1 MAETIRYDTSE
12 DPVVA
17 NEIAA
22 KEAESLKIGEELM
35 AKQENM
41 LAGKYKSAEEL
52 ETAYLELQKKLGETP
67 ASTAEDTAEEPAKE
81 YEFYSEDGS
90 VNYDTAN
97 EVYGEQ
103 LGNVFKNNDIDP
115 FAMNKHFEENN
126 GTLSDEMIDK
136 LGAAGLNK
144 ELVESYL
151 KGVRDELGFQ
161 PPQPTLSDAEVS
173 EIKGIANGEEGYQSL
188 MEWAANNLSKE
199 DTKNYDDVLATGN
212 KTAIKFAVKALMG
225 QYEDANGRDSK
236 IVTGKE
242 SPQESYR
249 SMAEVVRDMNKPEYT
264 QDQAF
269 RDDVLRKLSAS
280 NLKV

>member
-12 DPVVA
+12 DPVA
-17 NEIAA
+17 AQAIAE

-35 AKQENM
+35 AKQDNM
-41 LAGKYKSAEEL
+41 LAGKYKNAEEL
-52 ETAYLELQKKLGETP
+52 ETAYLELQKKLGESP
-67 ASTAEDTAEEPAKE
+67 ASTAEDTAEPAQE
-81 YEFYSEDGS
+81 FEFYSEDGS
-90 VNYDTAN
+90 VNYETAN

-103 LGNVFKNNDIDP
+103 LGNTFKDNDIDP
-115 FAMNKHFEENN
+115 FEMNKHFVENN
-126 GTLSDEMIDK
+126 GTLSDEMYER
-136 LGAAGLNK
+136 LGKAGLTKN
-144 ELVESYL
+144 LVDSYL
-151 KGVRDELGFQ
+151 KGVREEVGFDA
-161 PPQPTLSDAEVS
+161 PAATLTDAEIADVKS
-173 EIKGIANGEEGYQSL
+173 IANGEEGYQSL
-188 MEWAANNLSKE
+188 MNWAGNNLSKE
-199 DTKNYDDVLATGN
+199 DQDNYDQVLTTGN